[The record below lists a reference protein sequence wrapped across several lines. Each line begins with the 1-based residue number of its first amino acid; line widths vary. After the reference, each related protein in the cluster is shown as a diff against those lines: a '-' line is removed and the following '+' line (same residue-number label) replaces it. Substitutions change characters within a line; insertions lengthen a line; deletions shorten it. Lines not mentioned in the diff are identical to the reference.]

1 MKQST
6 LSVSSFPKWS
16 EPITVLGK
24 GVPAYSSKFG
34 CLTYCVAG
42 VGESGSWY
50 RLYPLFYEKLISRI
64 VLVEK
69 FDMIRVGL
77 SELHPESN
85 RPESRKIYPEYVERI
100 GRIEDALERS
110 RILSRYTE
118 HGDFLHDD
126 SWNGRKTLGMIK
138 PKKTEFTVAQRIPK
152 AKFTC
157 DDNRCSGHIC
167 EIGELMK
174 FDVMGRPILENRE
187 TLESR
192 LGLIKKEDMRFVMGT
207 LANHP
212 QRWILISIN
221 VMIEGK
227 SKDIS

>member
-1 MKQST
+1 VKQST
-6 LSVSSFPKWS
+6 LSASNSQEWS
-16 EPITVLGK
+16 EPIIVLGK

-42 VGESGSWY
+42 VGKSGSWY

-69 FDMIRVGL
+69 FDIIKAGF

-85 RPESRKIYPEYVERI
+85 RPESKKIHPEYVEKI
-100 GRIEDALERS
+100 GKIEDAFERS
-110 RILSRYTE
+110 RILLKYTE
-118 HGDFLHDD
+118 RGSFLHDD
-126 SWNGRKTLGMIK
+126 SWNGKKTLGMIN
-138 PKKTEFTVAQRIPK
+138 PKKTKFAVAQGLPK
-152 AKFTC
+152 AKFQC
-157 DDNRCSGHIC
+157 DDNHCTGHIC

-174 FDVMGRPILENRE
+174 FDAMGRPLLENRE
-187 TLESR
+187 ILESR
-192 LGLIKKEDMRFVMGT
+192 LSAIRKGEMRFVMGT

-221 VMIEGK
+221 VMTK
-227 SKDIS
+227 SKN